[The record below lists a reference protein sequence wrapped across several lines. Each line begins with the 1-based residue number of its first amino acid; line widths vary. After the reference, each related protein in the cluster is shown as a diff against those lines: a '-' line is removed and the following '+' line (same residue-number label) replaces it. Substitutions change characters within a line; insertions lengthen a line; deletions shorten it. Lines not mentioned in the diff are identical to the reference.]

1 VHIVG
6 GQPDGQLA
14 LVVPD
19 TQVTAPVDAGD
30 GPPVPVFDPV
40 GRSKFESAVVGP
52 GDNQISDTGLVPVS
66 QVHLSSGRDVAEA
79 MIAGSSVQIGDKL
92 PRRGQHDR
100 VQSGSLVRNPSSES
114 ILGDLSEVSDMDPDV
129 SEVEVE
135 RRRVAVA
142 QCE

>member
-1 VHIVG
+1 
-6 GQPDGQLA
+6 
-14 LVVPD
+14 
-19 TQVTAPVDAGD
+19 
-30 GPPVPVFDPV
+30 
-40 GRSKFESAVVGP
+40 
-52 GDNQISDTGLVPVS
+52 
-66 QVHLSSGRDVAEA
+66 VHLSSGRDVAEA